1 MEREK
6 TTKFAL
12 VTADP
17 SQVEIKGKLYPC
29 IILCGRTDE
38 KDEFGFPKRLKR
50 RIDLFPYFYLL
61 EKDYLELKETGFLNS
76 LHIQKIEAVP
86 ARNIMKRI
94 VTKIYV
100 QDAGRI
106 GDSIKCVNKWN
117 KQITEEGMAN
127 DTVFTYEAD
136 LSHQELLPLRWMI
149 DNNIRSGI
157 EIEGVKSY
165 KPIEFSVPL
174 RIWYLDFEAI
184 TYREYSTGMNKDE
197 PLMMVGVIDSYENKI
212 YKLYVPD
219 ANWSLEQLVKFQKDC
234 TAHMVDIKQRYNMD
248 MEVRECKTESIFLD
262 NLMMLSKEKDPDL
275 ITAWNLNRYDLPK
288 WYQRAKLNEKLCI
301 TKFSDLSPL
310 GSVLTHSKPI
320 RIKGRVMFDLM
331 VAFKMFTDSEMDSYS
346 LAYVTESEELGIEK
360 IPFEGSSG
368 KCWDKAPDVV
378 LRRNTNDVLI
388 MKALNDKYGV
398 IETFDELRKEFGLLF
413 HESFVRNRVIDT
425 ALMRMVQGKVVLST
439 ATYDKVDEEKL
450 LGAIVI
456 KPKKGDHYNVIQLD
470 ISRGYPT
477 HIQGFNISP
486 ETYREKRTK
495 DCYAVVYDWVDEKT
509 KEPKH
514 FEAYFDRVEM
524 GLLPRL
530 IKFFNDRRTFYQKEM
545 EKAIAAKAPDSEVKK
560 WERRQYNVKKTTNA
574 IYGVMD
580 YPKFRLHRKECT
592 QATAIIGRIIIEE
605 LVKFLAS
612 IGYEMLYGD
621 TDSTF
626 VKVHATE
633 PEAMQKEGAELQR
646 IVNEHLDQFF
656 KEKFNVTTHASIGFK
671 AVYKK
676 IKFLAPKMYGG
687 KWIWDEKKGW
697 KTGYEFKGISSVRSD
712 ASNLEKK
719 AVKQVFMYELDDEI
733 EKIEPFKADI
743 VANLRAHKYSPLDI
757 SYPSQIKKRIW
768 FERSKGYWK
777 TDYAFLDTRHALK
790 FPAAARAVIYSN
802 MYMNT
807 DYATGDKPRR
817 LPVKPQLGIDVGQQ
831 SLFVDKPIQTYPT
844 QWVYRGKT
852 GGIQEDLII
861 KVRDIVIVEDF
872 IIPEFFMKCI
882 DWARIEK
889 RLIEKLNK
897 LSAVKESKTKREKLI
912 CTENVNAEEP
922 CSE

>member
-1 MEREK
+1 M
-6 TTKFAL
+6 TKFSI

-17 SQVEIKGKLYPC
+17 SHIEIKGKLYPC
-29 IILCGRTDE
+29 IILCGRGE
-38 KDEFGFPKRLKR
+38 NRERLKR
-50 RIDLFPYFYLL
+50 RIDIFPYFYLL
-61 EKDYLELKETGFLNS
+61 EKDYNILKDSGLLNS
-76 LHIQKIEAVP
+76 LHIQKVEATS
-86 ARNIMKRI
+86 ARNLVKRI
-94 VTKIYV
+94 VTKIFV

-106 GDSIKCVNKWN
+106 GDSIRSVNNWN

-136 LSHQELLPLRWMI
+136 LSQAELLPLRWMI
-149 DNNIRSGI
+149 DNGVKCGV
-157 EIEGVKSY
+157 EIEGSKY
-165 KPIEFSVPL
+165 TPIDFSVPL

-184 TYREYSTGMNKDE
+184 TYREYSTGMNQDE

-212 YKLYVPD
+212 YKLYVP
-219 ANWSLEQLVKFQKDC
+219 NPKWTLEQHSKFLKDVD
-234 TAHMVDIKQRYNMD
+234 AHIADIKARYNM
-248 MEVRECKTESIFLD
+248 EVEVKECKTEWLFLD
-262 NLMMLSKEKDPDL
+262 DLMQLAIRLDPDL

-288 WYQRAKLNEKLCI
+288 WYQRVTLNKKKCLF
-301 TKFSDLSPL
+301 KFSDLSPIK
-310 GSVLTHSKPI
+310 SVLTHNKPI
-320 RIKGRVMFDLM
+320 RVKGRVMFDLM
-331 VAFKMFTDSEMDSYS
+331 VAFKQFTDAEMDSYS

-368 KCWDKAPDVV
+368 KCWDRAPDVV

-398 IETFDELRKEFGLLF
+398 IETYDELRKEFGLLF
-413 HESFVRNRVIDT
+413 HEGFVRNRVIDT
-425 ALMRMVQGKVVLST
+425 ALMRMVNGKVVLST
-439 ATYDKVDEEKL
+439 ASFEKNDEDKL

-477 HIQGFNISP
+477 HIQGFNIGP
-486 ETYREKRTK
+486 ETYRAKPTK
-495 DCYAVVYDWVDEKT
+495 DCYAVVYDWVDETT
-509 KEPKH
+509 KEKKH
-514 FEAYFDRVEM
+514 FEAYFDKVEKS
-524 GLLPRL
+524 LLSRL
-530 IKFFNDRRTFYQKEM
+530 IQYFNDLRTKYQKEM
-545 EKAIAAKAPDSEVKK
+545 DKIQDKSSSDFKK

-580 YPKFRLHRKECT
+580 YPKFRLHKKECT

-605 LVKFLAS
+605 LVKFLGS

-626 VKVHATE
+626 IKVHATE
-633 PEAMQKEGAELQR
+633 PEEMYKEGVALQQA
-646 IVNEHLDQFF
+646 VNAHLEQFF
-656 KEKFNVTTHASIGFK
+656 KEKFGVTTHASIGFK
-671 AVYKK
+671 AIYKK

-697 KTGYEFKGISSVRSD
+697 KTDYEFKGISSVRSD

-807 DYATGDKPRR
+807 DYATGDKPRG
-817 LPVKPQLGIDVGQQ
+817 LPVKTQLGIDVGQQ
-831 SLFVDKPIQTYPT
+831 NLFVDKPIQTYPT

-897 LSAVKESKTKREKLI
+897 LSAVKESKTKREKSI

-922 CSE
+922 CSG

>member
-1 MEREK
+1 
-6 TTKFAL
+6 
-12 VTADP
+12 
-17 SQVEIKGKLYPC
+17 
-29 IILCGRTDE
+29 
-38 KDEFGFPKRLKR
+38 
-50 RIDLFPYFYLL
+50 
-61 EKDYLELKETGFLNS
+61 
-76 LHIQKIEAVP
+76 
-86 ARNIMKRI
+86 
-94 VTKIYV
+94 
-100 QDAGRI
+100 
-106 GDSIKCVNKWN
+106 
-117 KQITEEGMAN
+117 
-127 DTVFTYEAD
+127 
-136 LSHQELLPLRWMI
+136 
-149 DNNIRSGI
+149 
-157 EIEGVKSY
+157 
-165 KPIEFSVPL
+165 
-174 RIWYLDFEAI
+174 
-184 TYREYSTGMNKDE
+184 
-197 PLMMVGVIDSYENKI
+197 
-212 YKLYVPD
+212 
-219 ANWSLEQLVKFQKDC
+219 
-234 TAHMVDIKQRYNMD
+234 
-248 MEVRECKTESIFLD
+248 
-262 NLMMLSKEKDPDL
+262 
-275 ITAWNLNRYDLPK
+275 
-288 WYQRAKLNEKLCI
+288 
-301 TKFSDLSPL
+301 
-310 GSVLTHSKPI
+310 
-320 RIKGRVMFDLM
+320 MFDLM
-331 VAFKMFTDSEMDSYS
+331 VAFKQFTDAEMDSYS

-368 KCWDKAPDVV
+368 KCWDNAPNVV

-398 IETFDELRKEFGLLF
+398 IETYDELRKEFGLLF

-439 ATYDKVDEEKL
+439 ATYDMVDEEKL

-545 EKAIAAKAPDSEVKK
+545 EKAIAAKAPDSEVKM
-560 WERRQYNVKKTTNA
+560 WERRQYNIKKTTNA

-612 IGYEMLYGD
+612 IGYELKYGD
-621 TDSTF
+621 TDSIFISLKKTIDN
-626 VKVHATE
+626 E
-633 PEAMQKEGAELQR
+633 MLEEGKWLE
-646 IVNEHLDQFF
+646 NEINTHLDKFF
-656 KEKFNVTTHASIGFK
+656 IDSYGVKTHASIGLK
-671 AVYKK
+671 AIYKK

-687 KWIWDEKKGW
+687 KFIWEEKKGW
-697 KTGYEFKGISSVRSD
+697 KTGYDFKGISSVRSD

-777 TDYAFLDTRHALK
+777 TDYAFLDTRHVLK
-790 FPAAARAVIYSN
+790 FPAAARAVIYTN
-802 MYMNT
+802 MYLNT

-817 LPVKPQLGIDVGQQ
+817 LPVKLQLGIDVCQQ
-831 SLFVDKPIQTYPT
+831 TLFLTKDIQKVNYPT

-852 GGIQEDLII
+852 GGIQSDILI
-861 KVRDIVIVEDF
+861 KVKDIVIVEDF
-872 IIPEFFMKCI
+872 SIPKFFLDCI
-882 DWARIEK
+882 DWVRIEK
-889 RLIEKLNK
+889 RLTDKLNK
-897 LSAVKESKTKREKLI
+897 LSVVTESKNKRENKH
-912 CTENVNAEEP
+912 EQF
-922 CSE
+922 